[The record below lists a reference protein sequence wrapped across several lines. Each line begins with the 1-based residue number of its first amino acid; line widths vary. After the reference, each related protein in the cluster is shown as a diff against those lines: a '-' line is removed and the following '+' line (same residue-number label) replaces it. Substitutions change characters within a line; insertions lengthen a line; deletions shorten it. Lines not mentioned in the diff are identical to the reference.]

1 MDNFKFLL
9 EFTKKVCEIGSEN
22 PNLPPVYEVDIFK
35 NYFTSDKILKVDEL
49 DEFDGKF
56 KRREIFT
63 RYLLLNVVLDQGPDI
78 VGIRELLKNVVNQ
91 LYRNEIQILHSP
103 IDFFREMGISIDEIV
118 EKHQEIKNIRSQIWA
133 KEVNSSPSKYNLFFT
148 QSQRGIVSTKQVL
161 DFAVHRWG
169 VPLCCFYLLEKD
181 LEKQSKT
188 SYQPFV
194 DWIESFK
201 SAEFMANQIKN
212 DERYGLGSAIGDKA
226 CHLFTKFYVSI
237 FKLSSKKDNA
247 WSDISYEI
255 PFDSNV
261 GRVLWRT
268 GFFLCLVKEEDFKKY
283 KVIQKEIGKKGKNY
297 LRITN
302 IRGKKINEDDMP
314 DELKEKYNKIM
325 KEYFKVKSRK
335 IEIQRIPNLLVYVLN
350 EKGNQY
356 SIANFDDGLVNIGTN
371 YCYNHENPKCEN
383 CPLNELCIGYK
394 EKEDLIQNY
403 TT

>member
-1 MDNFKFLL
+1 MDNFEFLL
-9 EFTKKVCEIGSEN
+9 KLTKKVCEIGSKN
-22 PNLPPVYEVDIFK
+22 PNLLPVYEVDIFK

-78 VGIRELLKNVVNQ
+78 VGIRELLKNVVNK
-91 LYRNEIQILHSP
+91 LYRNEIRILHRP
-103 IDFFREMGISIDEIV
+103 IDFFREIGISIDEIV
-118 EKHQEIKNIRSQIWA
+118 EKHQEIKNIRSHIWA

-161 DFAVHRWG
+161 DFAIHRWG

-181 LEKQSKT
+181 SEKQSKT

-194 DWIESFK
+194 DWIESFE

-212 DERYGLGSAIGDKA
+212 DERYGLGSAIGNKA

-268 GFFLCLVKEEDFKKY
+268 GFF
-283 KVIQKEIGKKGKNY
+283 
-297 LRITN
+297 
-302 IRGKKINEDDMP
+302 
-314 DELKEKYNKIM
+314 
-325 KEYFKVKSRK
+325 
-335 IEIQRIPNLLVYVLN
+335 YV
-350 EKGNQY
+350 
-356 SIANFDDGLVNIGTN
+356 
-371 YCYNHENPKCEN
+371 C
-383 CPLNELCIGYK
+383 
-394 EKEDLIQNY
+394 
-403 TT
+403 